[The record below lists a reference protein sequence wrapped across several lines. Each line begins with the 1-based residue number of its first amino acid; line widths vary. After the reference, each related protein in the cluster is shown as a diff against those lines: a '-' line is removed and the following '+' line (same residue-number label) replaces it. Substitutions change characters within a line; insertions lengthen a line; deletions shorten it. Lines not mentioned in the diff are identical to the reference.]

1 MQCGSVERAGMI
13 VRVIFVLPING
24 AGQAPPAK
32 VVAAAD
38 WLYLELAFQS
48 DGAAH
53 WPPQVYGA
61 DAAQSARTLGSISK
75 DVAEMAWNI
84 NSMGLKAPLEAFGKG
99 FFKGTLGYK

>member
-1 MQCGSVERAGMI
+1 MRSVERAGMI
-13 VRVIFVLPING
+13 VRVIVILPING
-24 AGQAPPAK
+24 AGQAPSAK
-32 VVAAAD
+32 VVGAAD
-38 WLYLELAFQS
+38 WLYLEMTFQG
-48 DGAAH
+48 DMDDAH

-84 NSMGLKAPLEAFGKG
+84 NSMGVKAPLEAFGKG